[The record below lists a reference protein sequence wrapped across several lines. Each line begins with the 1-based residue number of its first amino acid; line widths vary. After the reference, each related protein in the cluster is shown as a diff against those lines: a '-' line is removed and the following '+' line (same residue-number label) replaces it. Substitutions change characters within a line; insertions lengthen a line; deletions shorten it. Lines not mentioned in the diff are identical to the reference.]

1 MEIFLQSIIALL
13 LMLLTI
19 IIGTIIIEKIIKF
32 LKQVYNLAIDS
43 YKPVNRLNREYKS
56 TQDSRIR
63 V

>member
-19 IIGTIIIEKIIKF
+19 VIGTIIIEKIIKF
-32 LKQVYNLAIDS
+32 LKQIYNLAIDS

>member
-19 IIGTIIIEKIIKF
+19 VIGTIIIEKIIKF